1 MQERHAESRTLT
13 GEVRKQVEFRSKII
27 RLHSVVDIRT
37 IEPVEHYVTPMAPA
51 SDVVASSFIVCL
63 SLRSET
69 VPGAELLGKNFLA
82 EGSAEWFSAESVD
95 GQRACCWQW
104 SRAGNDLVAFVQSMV
119 WRVFHLRRVSLR
131 GGIPFVLKFTTQ
143 FHAVSKIG
151 G

>member
-104 SRAGNDLVAFVQSMV
+104 PCIAQCLASDACRVQTSSNKACQQRARSSRIAAAS
-119 WRVFHLRRVSLR
+119 
-131 GGIPFVLKFTTQ
+131 
-143 FHAVSKIG
+143 
-151 G
+151 